1 MYSSTADYS
10 QFKRLLRH
18 LLFWIAYYL
27 YDGPI
32 SSIIEADPL
41 SRIVIAAIAMP
52 VKIAATYFTL
62 YLMTTVYH
70 DKNRPVRFYAYL
82 FASIIF
88 FGFMQRVVSY
98 HLIYP
103 KYYPQALDVPVWYLP
118 KVIIETFGV
127 YSVVAI
133 VVVLHVGKQWYSSQ
147 QEKQQLKN
155 DKLEAELKLL
165 KAQIHP
171 HFLFNTLNNL
181 YSLTVIRSEKAPEI
195 VHKLSELLSYML
207 HDSNKTIVP
216 LQKEIDYIE
225 NYITLEKIRYEDR
238 LDVSLNVFNAIS
250 HIQIAPLLILP
261 FVENSFKHGFSND
274 IGKVWVNIDILISD
288 NQLIIKVENSK
299 SQTPSAYTTKALG
312 GIGLVNVRKR
322 LELIYKD
329 RYELNIINEET
340 YLVILK
346 IKISENELPGN

>member
-1 MYSSTADYS
+1 MAFFRSPAHYF
-10 QFKRLLRH
+10 QVKRLLRH

-52 VKIAATYFTL
+52 VKIAAAYFTL

-70 DKNRPVRFYAYL
+70 DKSRPVRFYAYL
-82 FASIIF
+82 FASILF
-88 FGFMQRVVSY
+88 FGFMQRAVSY
-98 HLIYP
+98 SLIYP
-103 KYYPQALDVPVWYLP
+103 TYYPQALDVPVWYLP

-133 VVVLHVGKQWYSSQ
+133 VVVLHVGKQWYYSQ
-147 QEKQQLKN
+147 QEKQQLRN

-181 YSLTVIRSEKAPEI
+181 YSLTVTRSEKAPEI
-195 VHKLSELLSYML
+195 VYKLSELLSYML
-207 HDSNKTIVP
+207 HDSNKDIVP

-225 NYITLEKIRYEDR
+225 HYITLEKIRYEDR
-238 LDVSLNVFNAIS
+238 LDVSLNVYNDIRQ
-250 HIQIAPLLILP
+250 IDIAPLLILP
-261 FVENSFKHGFSND
+261 FVENSFKHGFGND
-274 IGKVWVNIDILISD
+274 IGKVWVNIDILLNN

-299 SQTPSAYTTKALG
+299 SQSTPAYKNEALG
-312 GIGLVNVRKR
+312 GLGLVNVRKR

-329 RYELNIINEET
+329 RYELSIMDEET

-346 IKISENELPGN
+346 IKM